1 MLWGCSMHAEN
12 CIGSIDDLAARD
24 EAAAPTPKLTT
35 LFDGNGQRKA
45 QTTVLTE
52 IGQQHHLFHNPDSEA
67 FARVAV
73 ANHAEVFRVA
83 GSEYRDLLGRAY
95 YQLSGAGA
103 NRNAITDACATLT
116 AAARYDGPEEPVHLR
131 VGAADNGIVIDTGTT
146 NWAVIEVDAS
156 GWRTVHQH
164 VVNFRRTTK
173 ATALPPASHA
183 EFGLI
188 WKYINVEAAD
198 RVLVAAW
205 LLAALRPHGPFPILL
220 LLGEQGTGKSNSS
233 RTLKSLTDPSGVPLR
248 PPPRDDRDL
257 LVAALNSWVLALDNL
272 SGATPQLSDALCRLA
287 TGGALAG
294 RKLYTDSE
302 ESAHNIQR
310 PVILNGIDD
319 LASRPDLAERCIHLT
334 LPTLTTRT
342 TEAELATQFKVDAP
356 KIMAALLDG
365 LALALRDVDRVN
377 IGALPRMADFAKW
390 AAAGVPALGFS
401 AEQFITVY
409 RRNQTDAVALGLE
422 SSAVACAIRSFAEN
436 QGRWKGTARELL
448 SRLSQDS
455 GADRNVHGWPH
466 SPKGLQTI
474 LRRLAP
480 SLRSVGIL
488 VGRDRDAANQY
499 LTLSCQPRRELP
511 QVPQP
516 QAEPIAVGRMVVMA
530 DPREV
535 CTVATNSEVFE
546 V

>member
-1 MLWGCSMHAEN
+1 MHAEPETYSA
-12 CIGSIDDLAARD
+12 SIDDLAARE
-24 EAAAPTPKLTT
+24 EAATSMPESIT
-35 LFDGNGQRKA
+35 LFDDNGQRKA
-45 QTTVLTE
+45 QSTVLTE

-67 FARVAV
+67 FARVTV

-83 GSEYRDLLGRAY
+83 GSEYRDLLGRTY
-95 YQLSGAGA
+95 YLLSGSGA
-103 NRNAITDACATLT
+103 NRNAITDAVATLT
-116 AAARYDGPEEPVHLR
+116 ATARYAGPEEPVHLR
-131 VGAADNGIVIDTGTT
+131 VGATDSGIVMDTGASD
-146 NWAVIEVDAS
+146 WAVIEVDTS
-156 GWRTVHQH
+156 GWRIVRQH
-164 VVNFRRTTK
+164 AVNFRRTTK
-173 ATALPPASHA
+173 ATALPVAGHA
-183 EFGLI
+183 DFGLI
-188 WKYINVEAAD
+188 WKYINVEVAD

-342 TEAELATQFKVDAP
+342 TEAELAAQFKVDAP

-365 LALALRDVDRVN
+365 VVLALRDVATVN
-377 IGALPRMADFAKW
+377 IGVLPRMADFAKW
-390 AAAGVPALGFS
+390 AAAGVPALGFT
-401 AEQFITVY
+401 AEAFITAY
-409 RRNQTDAVALGLE
+409 RRNQADAVALGLE
-422 SSAVACAIRSFAEN
+422 SSTVACTIRSFAERH
-436 QGRWKGTARELL
+436 GRWKGTARELL
-448 SRLSQDS
+448 SRLNQEAE
-455 GADRNVHGWPH
+455 ADRNMPGWPH

-480 SLRSVGIL
+480 SLRSIGIH
-488 VGRDRDAANQY
+488 VERDRNAEGRY
-499 LTLSCQPRRELP
+499 LTLSCQPRG
-511 QVPQP
+511 QVSQVSQLTPAP
-516 QAEPIAVGRMVVMA
+516 LLNDGMTHMTL
-530 DPREV
+530 PREPS
-535 CTVATNSEVFE
+535 TVAPTPEAFDL
-546 V
+546 